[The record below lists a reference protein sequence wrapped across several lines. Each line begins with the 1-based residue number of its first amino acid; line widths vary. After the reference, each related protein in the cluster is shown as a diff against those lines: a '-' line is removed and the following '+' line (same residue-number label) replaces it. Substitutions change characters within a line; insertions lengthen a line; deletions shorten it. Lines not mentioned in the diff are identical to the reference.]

1 MTIKFKTILLLITV
15 LFIQIQAL
23 AKSNLKQDY
32 KIPKA
37 VIRFA
42 EKYQCTDLVKN
53 ASFNRPWYGYKGYD
67 VYNGQFENGDLCI
80 ILYKFGYTRFPN
92 YNNEEYLEV
101 TLMKSPPLPPG
112 LWWQWLRE
120 YRKPKYHMPLRDLL
134 HG

>member
-67 VYNGQFENGDLCI
+67 VYNGHDINDYEDNCI
-80 ILYKFGYTRFPN
+80 ILYKYGITRFARD
-92 YNNEEYLEV
+92 NEVLQILLLEP
-101 TLMKSPPLPPG
+101 PPLPPG